1 MVTLTDYLNE
11 YKESHQNP
19 VNVRLHFICVPLI
32 MWSLLGFLH
41 EFKLVGDIHFSHIFA
56 CLGILFYVYLDHWR
70 VTLTMMVTLGLML
83 ATLNFIPY
91 LISISI
97 VVFVCAWLGQFYGHA
112 VEGKK
117 PSFFKDLIF
126 LLIGPVWILKKIAPK
141 FVY

>member
-1 MVTLTDYLNE
+1 MVTLIDYLNE
-11 YKESHQNP
+11 YQASHKNP
-19 VNVRLHFICVPLI
+19 VNIKLHFICVPLI

-41 EFKLVGDIHFSHIFA
+41 GFKLVGDIHYSHIFA

-70 VTLTMMVTLGLML
+70 VTLSMIVTIGLML

-91 LISISI
+91 LVTTSI
-97 VVFVCAWLGQFYGHA
+97 VVFVAAWLGQFYGHR

-117 PSFFKDLIF
+117 PSFLKDLVF

-141 FVY
+141 IVY